1 MTPDTLTRSYE
12 DLSTDEGFQ
21 FRFHCERCDAAYV
34 SRFQP
39 DPPDAMDGPLAPVG
53 GLLGAIGSGEPAGGG
68 RPGFA
73 AALQAAIAE
82 VSERFHECPRCGVLV
97 CDQCWN
103 RALLLCEKCA
113 PSEPADQISTS
124 ERSA

>member
-21 FRFHCERCDAAYV
+21 FRFHCERCDAAHV

-53 GLLGAIGSGEPAGGG
+53 GLFAGVGSGEPATS
-68 RPGFA
+68 RPGHDG
-73 AALQAAIAE
+73 ALHAAIAE
-82 VSERFHECPRCGVLV
+82 VTEEFQECPRCGVLV
-97 CDQCWN
+97 CGDCWN
-103 RALLLCEKCA
+103 RALLLCQKCA
-113 PSEPADQISTS
+113 PGVAARGHATTP
-124 ERSA
+124 RSA

>member
-53 GLLGAIGSGEPAGGG
+53 LLPGVGAGEPAAG
-68 RPGFA
+68 RPGHD
-73 AALQAAIAE
+73 AALHAAIAE
-82 VSERFHECPRCGVLV
+82 VTEQFRECPRCGVLV
-97 CDQCWN
+97 CSDCWN
-103 RALLLCEKCA
+103 RALLLCQKCA
-113 PSEPADQISTS
+113 PSQQATQ
-124 ERSA
+124 RSA